1 MIYFNWPQNPKS
13 EIRIPTSHIQH
24 HTSKMLPFNLTIL
37 GSSSATPTSDRNPTA
52 QLLSHGEKLFLI
64 DCGEGTQVSL
74 RRMHIHFQRIKH
86 IFISHLHGDHFY
98 GLIGLISSM
107 HLLGRTKPLHVY
119 GPPMLKEILDQQLQ
133 ASLTTLLYTL
143 EFHPTQAAR
152 EEILFEDELISVS
165 SFPMLHRIPTTGF
178 IFREKPFERKI
189 RKDVIALLNIPV
201 HVISKLKAGEDY
213 VAADGTVHPNLSI
226 TMESPLPRT
235 YAFCSDTAY
244 FEDIIPIVQGADLLY
259 HETTFMNN
267 REANAAEK
275 FHSTTGQAATIA
287 VKAAVKKLLIGHFSA
302 RYDDLQPL
310 LDEART
316 VFPATDLAVDGCIF
330 EI

>member
-1 MIYFNWPQNPKS
+1 
-13 EIRIPTSHIQH
+13 
-24 HTSKMLPFNLTIL
+24 MLPFNLTIL
-37 GSSSATPTSDRNPTA
+37 GSSSATPTSERNPTA
-52 QLLSHGEKLFLI
+52 QLLAHGEKLFLI

-98 GLIGLISSM
+98 GLIGLVSSM
-107 HLLGRTKPLHVY
+107 HLLGRTKPLYIY
-119 GPPMLKEILDQQLQ
+119 GSAGLKEIIDLQLK
-133 ASLTTLLYTL
+133 ASMTTLLYPL
-143 EFHPTQAAR
+143 EFHETQA
-152 EEILFEDELISVS
+152 EKPEVIFEDELIKVS

-178 IFREKPFERKI
+178 VFSEKPYERKI
-189 RKDVIALLNIPV
+189 RRDVIELLKIPV
-201 HVISKLKAGEDY
+201 HLLPKIKAGADFTD
-213 VAADGTVHPNLSI
+213 ADGSVHPNSVI
-226 TMESPLPRT
+226 TIDPPTPRT

-244 FEDIIPIVQGADLLY
+244 FEDIIPTVQGADVLY

-267 REANAAEK
+267 RESNAADK

-287 VKAAVKKLLIGHFSA
+287 LKAGAKKLLIGHYSA

-310 LDEART
+310 LDEARA
-316 VFPATDLAVDGCIF
+316 VFPETELAVDGKIF

>member
-1 MIYFNWPQNPKS
+1 
-13 EIRIPTSHIQH
+13 
-24 HTSKMLPFNLTIL
+24 MLPFNLTIL

-52 QLLSHGEKLFLI
+52 QLLSHGDKLFLI
-64 DCGEGTQVSL
+64 DCGEGTQVML
-74 RRMHIHFQRIKH
+74 RRMHIHFQRIRH

-107 HLLGRTKPLHVY
+107 HLLGRTKSLHVY
-119 GPPMLKEILDQQLQ
+119 GPPMLKEIIELQLH
-133 ASLTTLLYTL
+133 ASLTTLLYQL
-143 EFHPTQAAR
+143 EFHPTQS
-152 EEILFEDELISVS
+152 EKSEVIFEDGHITVS

-178 IFREKPFERKI
+178 LFREKPYERRI
-189 RKDVIALLNIPV
+189 RKDVIGLLKIPV
-201 HVISKLKAGEDY
+201 HLIPKIKAGDDY
-213 VAADGTVHPNLSI
+213 VAPDGTVHPNQSI

-244 FEDIIPIVQGADLLY
+244 SEDIIPMIQGASLLY

-267 REANAAEK
+267 RVANAAEK
-275 FHSTTGQAATIA
+275 YHSTTGQAATIA
-287 VKAAVKKLLIGHFSA
+287 LKAGVKKLLIGHYSA

-310 LDEART
+310 LDEARAIFSET
-316 VFPATDLAVDGCIF
+316 ELAVDGCIF

>member
-1 MIYFNWPQNPKS
+1 
-13 EIRIPTSHIQH
+13 
-24 HTSKMLPFNLTIL
+24 MLPFTLTIL

-52 QLLSHGEKLFLI
+52 QLLSHGEKLLLI
-64 DCGEGTQVSL
+64 DCAEGTQVSL

-119 GPPMLKEILDQQLQ
+119 GPPALKEILDIQLK
-133 ASLTTLLYTL
+133 ASLTTLLYPL
-143 EFHPTQAAR
+143 EFHCTQA
-152 EEILFEDELISVS
+152 EETEVLFEDEQMCVS
-165 SFPMLHRIPTTGF
+165 SFPMMHRIPTTGF
-178 IFREKPFERKI
+178 LFQEKPYERKL
-189 RKDVIALLNIPV
+189 RKDVIELLKIPV
-201 HVISKLKAGEDY
+201 HLIPKIKAGNDY
-213 VAADGTVHPNLSI
+213 TTPDGTIYPNHQI
-226 TMESPLPRT
+226 TMEPPLPRS

-244 FEDIIPIVQGADLLY
+244 YEDIIPVIEGASLLY

-267 REANAAEK
+267 REANAADK

-287 VKAAVKKLLIGHFSA
+287 LKANVKKLLIGHFSA

-310 LDEART
+310 LDEARA
-316 VFPATDLAVDGCIF
+316 VFPETELAVDGCIF

>member
-1 MIYFNWPQNPKS
+1 
-13 EIRIPTSHIQH
+13 
-24 HTSKMLPFNLTIL
+24 MLPFNLTIL

-52 QLLSHGEKLFLI
+52 QLLNHGEKLFLI

-74 RRMHIHFQRIKH
+74 RRMHIHFQRIRH

-119 GPPMLKEILDQQLQ
+119 GPPMLKEILDLQLL
-133 ASLTTLLYTL
+133 ASLTTLLYPL
-143 EFHPTQAAR
+143 EFHPTQA
-152 EEILFEDELISVS
+152 EKPEVIFEDEHISVS

-178 IFREKPFERKI
+178 LFREKPYERRI
-189 RKDVIALLNIPV
+189 RKDVIGLLKIPV
-201 HVISKLKAGEDY
+201 HLIPKIKAGNDY
-213 VAADGTVHPNLSI
+213 SAPDGTVYPNQSI
-226 TMESPLPRT
+226 TLESPLPRS

-244 FEDIIPIVQGADLLY
+244 FEEIIEVVKGATMLY

-267 REANAAEK
+267 REANASEK

-287 VKAAVKKLLIGHFSA
+287 LKAGVNKLLIGHYSA

-310 LDEART
+310 LAEARA
-316 VFPATDLAVDGCIF
+316 VFPETELAVDGCTFDI
-330 EI
+330 